1 MNWFLNVT
9 ICLLF
14 NGDELLHNSEVHL
27 GQVASKGS
35 EHRAPSLISVDR
47 NGVDL
52 LVFFAVVLLCIAYL
66 LVHFF
71 DKRKGFHTVADRHVD
86 I

>member
-1 MNWFLNVT
+1 MNRFLDVT

-14 NGDELLHNSEVHL
+14 NCDELPHDSEVHL
-27 GQVASKGS
+27 GQGASKGS
-35 EHRAPSLISVDR
+35 ELRAPSLISVDR
-47 NGVDL
+47 NGVDPF
-52 LVFFAVVLLCIAYL
+52 VFFAVVLLCIAYL